1 MKKRIKRIFIILIFL
16 LVIFIGTKTNTKFYS
31 VSFDRLR
38 IHTPLK
44 LEEVTYVDASFMEK
58 AAYFKTE
65 EQLEKWEVFI
75 EKMNSLVFKKD
86 YYAIASSY
94 NSAIISFKFYGIE
107 ERFYIGYKSVESV
120 RNFKFNNYVCTPL
133 EQIEVPFTQKEIL
146 E

>member
-1 MKKRIKRIFIILIFL
+1 MLSGLTNIELTVAIELKYCMNFQRRKKYGKII
-16 LVIFIGTKTNTKFYS
+16 VIFIGTKTNTQFYS

-75 EKMNSLVFKKD
+75 EKMNSLVFKKRLLC
-86 YYAIASSY
+86 
-94 NSAIISFKFYGIE
+94 N
-107 ERFYIGYKSVESV
+107 RFQ
-120 RNFKFNNYVCTPL
+120 L
-133 EQIEVPFTQKEIL
+133 
-146 E
+146 